1 MVQEKFIIE
10 GPTSLKGEIEVRG
23 AKNATFPLLAAAIL
37 TDRECIIRN
46 VPLIEDVFRMVELLK
61 SMGARLDW
69 IDKRDLKI
77 CCKEIDPAK
86 KDEKIITKF
95 RGSILLM
102 GALLARFKK
111 VKLPQPG
118 GCLIGA
124 RSINT
129 HLDAFS
135 QLGVKIDKED
145 AYFVL
150 EAPDKLKA
158 EKVILEEFSVTATE
172 NLLLFLSSYPQ
183 KTVIKIA
190 DGDYCVQETGKF
202 LQKMGAK
209 IEGLGTHTII
219 VKGTKELKR
228 AEHSVIF
235 DPIEAGTFIL
245 MSAAS
250 KGKVLIKNVEL
261 EFLELIVKK
270 LKNFGLKLEI
280 KNNKEVLVKPWTHL
294 KIGKVQA
301 MPYPGVST
309 DLLPLFGVLATQT
322 EGLTLLHD
330 PLYEGRLKYLEELNK
345 MGAQIIFAD
354 PHRAIVNGPTP
365 LYGIQVSSPDLRGG
379 ASLIAGSLIA
389 HGETVINN
397 IYQIDRGYERIEER
411 LQKLGAKIKR
421 IASN

>member
-1 MVQEKFIIE
+1 MAQEKFIIE
-10 GPTSLKGEIEVRG
+10 GPTPLKGEIEVRG
-23 AKNATFPLLAAAIL
+23 AKNATFPLLAATIL

-46 VPLIEDVFRMVELLK
+46 VPLIEDVFRMIELLK
-61 SMGARLDW
+61 SMGAKLDW
-69 IDKRDLKI
+69 IGERDLKI
-77 CCKEIDPAK
+77 SCREIDPTK

-111 VKLPQPG
+111 VKIPQPG

-124 RSINT
+124 RPINT

-135 QLGVKIDKED
+135 QLGVKIEKED
-145 AYFVL
+145 SCFIL
-150 EAPDKLKA
+150 EAPEELKNNQ
-158 EKVILEEFSVTATE
+158 VILEEFSVTATE

-219 VKGTKELKR
+219 VEGTKNLQGV
-228 AEHSVIF
+228 EHNVLF

-245 MSAAS
+245 MAAAS

-261 EFLELIVKK
+261 EFLELVLKK
-270 LKNFGLKLEI
+270 LRRFGLEMEI
-280 KNNKEVLVKPWTHL
+280 QNNKEVLVKPWARL
-294 KIGKVQA
+294 KIDKVQA
-301 MPYPGVST
+301 MPYPGVPT

-330 PLYEGRLKYLEELNK
+330 PLYESRLKYLEELNK

-365 LYGIQVSSPDLRGG
+365 LYGIQVNSPDLRGG
-379 ASLIAGSLIA
+379 ASLIAASIIA
-389 HGETVINN
+389 HGETIINN
-397 IYQIDRGYERIEER
+397 VYQIDRGYERIEER
-411 LQKLGAKIKR
+411 LQKIGAKIKR
-421 IASN
+421 ISTN